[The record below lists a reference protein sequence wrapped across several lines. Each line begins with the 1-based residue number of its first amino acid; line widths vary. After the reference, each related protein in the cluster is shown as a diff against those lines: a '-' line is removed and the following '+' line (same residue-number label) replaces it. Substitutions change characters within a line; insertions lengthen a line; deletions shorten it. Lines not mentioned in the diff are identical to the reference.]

1 MLKVAQRGKMSP
13 TATSTEQDQSLESD
27 LEELSSLVW
36 GTFRGLKQSSPPPQV
51 LRDAVERASLGPRHM
66 PALRAVATAGPMS
79 VSELARRLGLGLSTT
94 SAIVG
99 QLSRAGLLERAEDDA
114 DRRRTIV
121 RLDDQYCE
129 VIGTWAIQSLTP
141 LRDTLERLPPRARA
155 QFLEGWRILHEEAT
169 RAASGDEVDCGT

>member
-1 MLKVAQRGKMSP
+1 MPP
-13 TATSTEQDQSLESD
+13 TATSTEQDRSLESD

-121 RLDDQYCE
+121 RLDGEYCE
-129 VIGTWAIQSLTP
+129 AIGTWAIQSLTP

-155 QFLEGWRILHEEAT
+155 QFLEGWRILHEQAT
-169 RAASGDEVDCGT
+169 RAASDDAEDCGA